1 MKSDPDKNK
10 SDKFKTV
17 AWNNWEETKTRL
29 INYEIKPIST
39 NFHFKIVQKQLY

>member
-10 SDKFKTV
+10 SDKFKNV

-39 NFHFKIVQKQLY
+39 NFHF